1 MDVNFLITCHYV
13 NMLYSWLEMKRI
25 QYLEDRLAYRMDEPA
40 QKLKIG
46 KNETGKYSN
55 ILKSYGTSNTMCNCI
70 YGYLL
75 IWHILKYR
83 THCLYNFI

>member
-1 MDVNFLITCHYV
+1 MDVNFLVTCHYV

-25 QYLEDRLAYRMDEPA
+25 QYLEDRLAQRMDEPA

-55 ILKSYGTSNTMCNCI
+55 SLKFGME
-70 YGYLL
+70 LL
-75 IWHILKYR
+75 ILCVIALMVI
-83 THCLYNFI
+83 C